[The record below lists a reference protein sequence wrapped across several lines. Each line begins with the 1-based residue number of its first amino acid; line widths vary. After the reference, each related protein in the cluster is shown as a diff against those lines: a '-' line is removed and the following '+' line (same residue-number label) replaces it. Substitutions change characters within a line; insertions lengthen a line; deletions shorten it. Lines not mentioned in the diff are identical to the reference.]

1 MVVMFH
7 NYKIAYGDEKDVAV
21 LVLADDPRGYTME
34 VGPQNLMPV
43 AVGPAVPK
51 KAIAITQTVY
61 ATFYERCY
69 HNLVGDLFRD
79 EVSLAGAR

>member
-7 NYKIAYGDEKDVAV
+7 HYKIAYGDEKDVTV

-34 VGPQNLMPV
+34 VSHQNLTPV
-43 AVGPAVPK
+43 TVGPAVPK
-51 KAIAITQTVY
+51 KAIAITQTAY

-79 EVSLAGAR
+79 EVSLARAR

>member
-1 MVVMFH
+1 MVVMSH

-34 VGPQNLMPV
+34 VSPQNLTLV
-43 AVGPAVPK
+43 AVGQVVPK
-51 KAIAITQTVY
+51 KAIAITQTSY

-69 HNLVGDLFRD
+69 HNLVGDLSRD
-79 EVSLAGAR
+79 EVSLAGAQ

>member
-7 NYKIAYGDEKDVAV
+7 NYKIAYGDKKDVAV

-34 VGPQNLMPV
+34 VSHQNLTPV
-43 AVGPAVPK
+43 AVVPAAPK
-51 KAIAITQTVY
+51 KAIAITQTAY

-69 HNLVGDLFRD
+69 HNFVGDLFRD

>member
-1 MVVMFH
+1 MVVMSH
-7 NYKIAYGDEKDVAV
+7 HYKIAYGDEKDVTV

-69 HNLVGDLFRD
+69 HNLVGDFSRD
-79 EVSLAGAR
+79 EVSLAGAQ

>member
-7 NYKIAYGDEKDVAV
+7 NYKIAYGDKKDVAV

-34 VGPQNLMPV
+34 VSHQNLTPV
-43 AVGPAVPK
+43 TVGPAVPK

-69 HNLVGDLFRD
+69 HNLVGDFSRD
-79 EVSLAGAR
+79 DVSLAGAQ